1 MTQASSS
8 EYEQAFNDYED
19 LWNGDL
25 SKMDIVSES
34 VTVYTPAHPEGAA
47 QGHEGFEEYLQQVH
61 EAFPD
66 YETTKD
72 PVAILVSEDTIM
84 HEWTKTGTFK
94 SAFYGTPPTGRSMNL
109 SGMSKIIMVD
119 GKIQEDYIY
128 LNEKKMFEQL
138 GLTFPDIVSLTPKLV
153 WGKVRNA
160 L

>member
-1 MTQASSS
+1 MRQASSS
-8 EYEQAFNDYED
+8 EYEQIFNDYEE

-47 QGHEGFEEYLQQVH
+47 EGHEEFEEYLQQIH

-66 YETTKD
+66 YDTIKD

-84 HEWTKTGTFK
+84 HEWTITGTFE

-109 SGMSKIIMVD
+109 SGMSKIILED
-119 GKIQEDYIY
+119 GEIQEDYIY
-128 LNEKKMFEQL
+128 MNEKEMLEQL
-138 GLTFPDIVSLTPKLV
+138 GFTFPDIVPLTPKLV